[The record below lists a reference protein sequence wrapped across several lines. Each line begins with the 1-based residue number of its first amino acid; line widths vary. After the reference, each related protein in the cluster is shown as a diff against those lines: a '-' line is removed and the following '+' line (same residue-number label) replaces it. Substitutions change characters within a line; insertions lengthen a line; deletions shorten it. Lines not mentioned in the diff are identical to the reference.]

1 MSNFVKNIF
10 EKDTPNVIRV
20 SRTIMLIILSM
31 ILMIY
36 GMIFAS

>member
-1 MSNFVKNIF
+1 MKNFLKNIF

-36 GMIFAS
+36 GMVLAS

>member
-1 MSNFVKNIF
+1 MSNFLKNIF

-36 GMIFAS
+36 GMVLAS

>member
-1 MSNFVKNIF
+1 MSNFLKNIF